1 MSRANQLRPSS
12 MTDSEKTA
20 APSVQATVT
29 DEKKGAVE
37 TVAPA
42 AGVVVDAAQPI
53 VEEKTS
59 RPNSAAEPTS
69 DDDDNFE
76 YPTKWRLTAIT
87 VALCLSVFCMALVS
101 CFLLQSPV
109 PRLWYAVDRQRL
121 HLSNQPIR
129 SAREYA
135 LTPLFRIIQ
144 SSQQLFLALQI
155 SSKRSTM

>member
-1 MSRANQLRPSS
+1 MSDANQLRPSS

-42 AGVVVDAAQPI
+42 AGVAVDAAQSI

-59 RPNSAAEPTS
+59 RPNSTAEPTS

-101 CFLLQSPV
+101 CLL
-109 PRLWYAVDRQRL
+109 L
-121 HLSNQPIR
+121 
-129 SAREYA
+129 
-135 LTPLFRIIQ
+135 
-144 SSQQLFLALQI
+144 
-155 SSKRSTM
+155 

>member
-42 AGVVVDAAQPI
+42 AGVAVDAAQPI

-59 RPNSAAEPTS
+59 RPNSTAEPTS
-69 DDDDNFE
+69 DDDDDNFE

-101 CFLLQSPV
+101 CFLL
-109 PRLWYAVDRQRL
+109 
-121 HLSNQPIR
+121 
-129 SAREYA
+129 
-135 LTPLFRIIQ
+135 
-144 SSQQLFLALQI
+144 
-155 SSKRSTM
+155 